1 MKLLPNHILEP
12 LDEPRQRAPVTRGNG
27 DSLV

>member
-1 MKLLPNHILEP
+1 MELIPNHLLQS
-12 LDEPRQRAPVTRGNG
+12 LDEPRQRAPVTRRNG